1 MVVQLRVSYII
12 HDFSLVFKNR
22 EQQDIYITKLTVA
35 SHQQKRIVV
44 IRIALNVKAN
54 RTKALVRAGDI
65 GALRSWNSHLAN
77 GRRNGAFVHV

>member
-1 MVVQLRVSYII
+1 M
-12 HDFSLVFKNR
+12 
-22 EQQDIYITKLTVA
+22 TKLTVA

-44 IRIALNVKAN
+44 IRIALNVNKAN